1 MQARRGDL
9 VSPTAIVVLLDG
21 VQVVVPDSLDLIT
34 PYVLQEQ
41 KDWFED
47 EIKFLRRLLQ
57 PGEMVIDIGANYGV
71 YALSM
76 ARTVG
81 PRGRVWAFEPASTTA
96 KLLSEGISVNGYS
109 QVILERSALSS
120 SCGTAQLSLND
131 HSELNALV
139 RGKPSTNASET
150 VPVVT
155 LDECLRRHD
164 WRDIAFMKVDAEGE
178 EAEILKGGA
187 LFFSELSPLV
197 QYEVKA
203 GKDLHMELA
212 QDFAALGYDS
222 YRLVPGLDLL
232 VPFDGGSTPDGYLLN
247 LFCCKRDRAERL
259 ARQGFLVETKS
270 SGDISGTV
278 RNGDTY
284 DWRQTI
290 ARLPYG
296 ARLADVWEHTV
307 AEGNS
312 AEVER
317 ALSFYAFSQDSSRSS
332 TERFGALEASLGL
345 LNALCRREASHLRLA
360 SLARVARDYGARSLA
375 VNALKRLSDVI
386 SQNRRVDVS
395 EPFLPPGER
404 FDSLAPGEALG
415 NWVLASVL
423 EEYERLGSFSSIYT
437 GISARQRLETI
448 RALGFGSAEMER
460 RLGLLYRRFALPA
473 S

>member
-1 MQARRGDL
+1 
-9 VSPTAIVVLLDG
+9 
-21 VQVVVPDSLDLIT
+21 VVVPDSLDLIT

-76 ARTVG
+76 ARTVE

-96 KLLSEGISVNGYS
+96 KLLAEGISVNGYS

-317 ALSFYAFSQDSSRSS
+317 ALSFYALSQDSSLSS

-345 LNALCRREASHLRLA
+345 LNTLCRREASHLRLA

>member
-9 VSPTAIVVLLDG
+9 VSPTATVVLLDG

-76 ARTVG
+76 ARTVE

-96 KLLSEGISVNGYS
+96 KLLAEGISVNGYS

-317 ALSFYAFSQDSSRSS
+317 ALSFYALSQDSSLSS

-345 LNALCRREASHLRLA
+345 LNTLCRREASHLRLA

>member
-1 MQARRGDL
+1 M
-9 VSPTAIVVLLDG
+9 
-21 VQVVVPDSLDLIT
+21 VVPDSLDLIT

-76 ARTVG
+76 ARTVE

-96 KLLSEGISVNGYS
+96 KLLAEGISVNGYS

-317 ALSFYAFSQDSSRSS
+317 ALSFYALSQDSSLSS

-345 LNALCRREASHLRLA
+345 LNTLCRREASHLRLA

>member
-1 MQARRGDL
+1 M
-9 VSPTAIVVLLDG
+9 
-21 VQVVVPDSLDLIT
+21 VVPDSLDLIT

-76 ARTVG
+76 ARTVE

-96 KLLSEGISVNGYS
+96 KLLAEGISVNGYS

-317 ALSFYAFSQDSSRSS
+317 ALSFYALSQDSSLSS

-345 LNALCRREASHLRLA
+345 LNTLCRREASHLRLA

-375 VNALKRLSDVI
+375 VDALKRLSDVI